1 LAPTEI
7 SVSPKK
13 LQPGTAQRS
22 MLELDFLTQL
32 SSWQLLGS
40 TTLAS
45 SVLRG
50 RAACA
55 WPKAPAKEMNK
66 PEKIKDQKLSIVYFL
81 SPSAMCHA
89 LAFVQ
94 SIIFDIEQTQG
105 VVFDH
110 VGANESVYIIEFHEA
125 KPSVNLS

>member
-1 LAPTEI
+1 
-7 SVSPKK
+7 
-13 LQPGTAQRS
+13 
-22 MLELDFLTQL
+22 
-32 SSWQLLGS
+32 
-40 TTLAS
+40 
-45 SVLRG
+45 
-50 RAACA
+50 
-55 WPKAPAKEMNK
+55 
-66 PEKIKDQKLSIVYFL
+66 
-81 SPSAMCHA
+81 MCHA

>member
-1 LAPTEI
+1 
-7 SVSPKK
+7 
-13 LQPGTAQRS
+13 
-22 MLELDFLTQL
+22 
-32 SSWQLLGS
+32 
-40 TTLAS
+40 
-45 SVLRG
+45 
-50 RAACA
+50 
-55 WPKAPAKEMNK
+55 MNK

-81 SPSAMCHA
+81 SPNAMCHA